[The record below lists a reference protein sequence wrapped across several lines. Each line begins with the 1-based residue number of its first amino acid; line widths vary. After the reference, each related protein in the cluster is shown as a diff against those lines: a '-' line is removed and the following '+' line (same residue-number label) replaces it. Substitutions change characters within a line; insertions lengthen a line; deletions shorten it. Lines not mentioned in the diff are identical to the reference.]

1 MSVSSDQMSERCQ
14 EGMAMAEEIPENM
27 RVRLV
32 IRFESRKEGAYLL
45 CGSPAS
51 RAVSL

>member
-1 MSVSSDQMSERCQ
+1 MCDNVGLLRE
-14 EGMAMAEEIPENM
+14 MAVAEEIPENM

-32 IRFESRKEGAYLL
+32 IRFERREEGAYLL